1 MAHSRRK
8 FLKHGGILAAGGL
21 MAANAANSIAER
33 LAEDFAVSDFTDRYA
48 KLFGDQAVVDSELIE
63 LTLPEIAEDGAVVPV
78 TINSE
83 LDGIDRLYLLADK
96 NPTPLIAEF
105 ELAPVVAVHL
115 TARIKLAES
124 SRVTLVARRKGQ
136 LLRCSRW
143 VKVMRGGCGSG

>member
-8 FLKHGGILAAGGL
+8 FLKHGGILAAGAL
-21 MAANAANSIAER
+21 MTANAANSIAER
-33 LAEDFAVSDFTDRYA
+33 LAEDFAVGDFTDRYA

-63 LTLPEIAEDGAVVPV
+63 LTLPDIAEDGTVVPV

-83 LDGIDRLYLLADK
+83 LDDIDRLYLLADK

-105 ELAPVVAVHL
+105 ELAPAVAVYL